1 MERTPSQTIGPFF
14 HEGLRWRDGAR
25 VRFAEGGKRIV
36 ITGRMLDG
44 AGEPVGDAMM
54 ETWQRSPA
62 GGDPKPATGDATPHG
77 FARLETAKDGTF
89 RIETAI
95 PAGAAPFLDVS
106 IFARGLLKAL
116 RTRVY
121 LADEAAVRA
130 DPALASIA
138 RSPRIR
144 TLVAAPSGDGS
155 YRWDVRLQGEGETV
169 FFAF

>member
-1 MERTPSQTIGPFF
+1 MPESPAARTFARPSFESAFAAPAF
-14 HEGLRWRDGAR
+14 LRAMLAFE
-25 VRFAEGGKRIV
+25 VALAESEAAEG
-36 ITGRMLDG
+36 
-44 AGEPVGDAMM
+44 
-54 ETWQRSPA
+54 
-62 GGDPKPATGDATPHG
+62 
-77 FARLETAKDGTF
+77 
-89 RIETAI
+89 AI

>member
-1 MERTPSQTIGPFF
+1 MQPDFPDAHYNLANALTDQGKTAEAIEHFHIALRVIPSVLLVAVVVLAYP
-14 HEGLRWRDGAR
+14 W
-25 VRFAEGGKRIV
+25 
-36 ITGRMLDG
+36 
-44 AGEPVGDAMM
+44 P
-54 ETWQRSPA
+54 
-62 GGDPKPATGDATPHG
+62 
-77 FARLETAKDGTF
+77 
-89 RIETAI
+89 
-95 PAGAAPFLDVS
+95 
-106 IFARGLLKAL
+106 LKAL

>member
-1 MERTPSQTIGPFF
+1 MLGAAAVEPLELVAAFATFSNGGVRVVPRFISRIEGP
-14 HEGLRWRDGAR
+14 H
-25 VRFAEGGKRIV
+25 
-36 ITGRMLDG
+36 
-44 AGEPVGDAMM
+44 GEPVYQAQDLHV
-54 ETWQRSPA
+54 P
-62 GGDPKPATGDATPHG
+62 
-77 FARLETAKDGTF
+77 
-89 RIETAI
+89 AI

-155 YRWDVRLQGEGETV
+155 YRWDVRLQGEGETL